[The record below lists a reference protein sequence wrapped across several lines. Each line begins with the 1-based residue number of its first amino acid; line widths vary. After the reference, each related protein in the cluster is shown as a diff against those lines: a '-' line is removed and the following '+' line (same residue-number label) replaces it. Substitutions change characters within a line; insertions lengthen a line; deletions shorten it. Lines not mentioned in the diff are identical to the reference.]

1 MCSMRR
7 QTAKEL
13 TTALER
19 AFSDSGPQAE
29 FLLGLDHEG
38 KVTPETAERADLVK
52 EINRALGN
60 ALPIGDPF
68 LWSSLVVSK
77 GGFNHPNGCGA
88 REGCVPKSL
97 VALLG
102 SFQGGSLRY
111 RRPAEEVI
119 DSTSTGWWIGA
130 DASRPWVQARLVG
143 SCYRVAAVL
152 FPIRGSGGAPVLS
165 SLGFR
170 LPPVAAGAPACA
182 PGRQASSADVGST
195 PGGAGFARGSF

>member
-1 MCSMRR
+1 MCSMHR
-7 QTAKEL
+7 QTARNL
-13 TTALER
+13 ANALER
-19 AFSDSGPQAE
+19 AFSESGPQAE
-29 FLLGLDHEG
+29 FLLGLDNEG
-38 KVTPETAERADLVK
+38 QVTPETADKADLVK

-60 ALPIGDPF
+60 SLPIGDPF

-119 DSTSTGWWIGA
+119 DSTSTGWWVGA

-143 SCYRVAAVL
+143 TCYSVAAVL
-152 FPIRGSGGAPVLS
+152 FPIRRFGGAPVLN

-182 PGRQASSADVGST
+182 PGGQASSADVGST
-195 PGGAGFARGSF
+195 PGGGAGF